1 MSQDSIQR
9 FLFKDHAVRGQV
21 VQLHQAWQSLL
32 KDRHYPHNLQ
42 QVFGEL
48 TAFAVLLANGMKHD
62 GRLTLQVQGKGPV
75 NLLVVD
81 IDDELH
87 LRGVAK
93 TQAPLTDLIG
103 AQALFGDGQIL
114 VTLENRQTDHFYQSY
129 VSRESDDLVVDL
141 QGFLTQSEQLES
153 RLFIAVSDTAIGA
166 LYLQKMP
173 ETDGHD
179 ADAWDRVSHLAA
191 TVKSEELL
199 ALDSATLLTR
209 LYHEEQVELF
219 PARQPEY
226 HCPSNREQVATLI
239 KALGE
244 TEARAI
250 LAEQGEI
257 VVHNDMCNRYERF
270 NAEDINQLFKPA

>member
-1 MSQDSIQR
+1 MAQDLIQR
-9 FLFKDHAVRGQV
+9 YLFNNHAIRGQV
-21 VQLHQAWQSLL
+21 LQLNQAWQGMLN
-32 KDRHYPHNLQ
+32 DRHYPTSLQ
-42 QVFGEL
+42 HIFGEL
-48 TAFAVLLANGMKHD
+48 TAFSVLLANGMKYQ
-62 GRLTLQVQGKGPV
+62 GRLTLQVQGNGPV

-81 IDDELH
+81 IDDDLK

-93 TQAPLTDLIG
+93 TQAPLADLTG
-103 AQALFGDGQIL
+103 AQALLGDGQIL

-129 VSRESDDLVVDL
+129 VARESNELTEDL

-153 RLFIAVSDTAIGA
+153 RLFIAVSEQAIGA

-191 TVKSEELL
+191 TVKAEELL
-199 ALDSATLLTR
+199 TLDSKQLLTR
-209 LYHEEQVELF
+209 LFHEEEVTLY
-219 PARQPEY
+219 PAREPAY
-226 HCPSNREQVATLI
+226 HCPNNRDQVAAMI

-244 TEARAI
+244 DEARGI
-250 LAEQGEI
+250 LADEGEI

-270 NAEDINQLFKPA
+270 NAEDIDHLFKPA

>member
-1 MSQDSIQR
+1 MAQDAIQR
-9 FLFKDHAVRGQV
+9 FLFQDHAVRGQV
-21 VQLHQAWQSLL
+21 LHLHQAWQAMLQ
-32 KDRHYPHNLQ
+32 DRHYPTNLQ
-42 QVFGEL
+42 QLFGEL
-48 TAFAVLLANGMKHD
+48 TAFAVLLANGMKYE
-62 GRLTLQVQGKGPV
+62 GRITLQVQGNGPV

-81 IDDELH
+81 IDDTLQ

-93 TQAPLTDLIG
+93 TQAPLTDLTG
-103 AQALFGDGQIL
+103 AQALLGDGQIL

-129 VSRESDDLVVDL
+129 VGRESDDLVQDL

-153 RLFIAVSDTAIGA
+153 RLFIAVNDTAIGA

-191 TVKSEELL
+191 TVKPEELL
-199 ALDSATLLTR
+199 NLDSATLLTR

-219 PARQPEY
+219 PARQPLY
-226 HCPSNREQVATLI
+226 YCPGNREQVATMI

-270 NAEDINQLFKPA
+270 NADDLDQLFKPA